1 MRLAGRLFTVNSR
14 GEDLLV
20 YNGTTGVLR
29 VNGTKTDE
37 SRKLLV
43 ERVAASRYISKS
55 ARLRDLLLYLCERVR
70 EGSAGE
76 IHEQEVGHKVFGR
89 PPDYDTGS
97 DNIVRVHA
105 SMLRKRLEQYFAREG
120 ADEPLIIE
128 IPKGNYAPVFRERR
142 EFEPV
147 SSVAEPVVA
156 PAARPGG
163 DRGILALSIAATV
176 FAVSTAVLLIRG
188 GAPADVAPEHLGPT
202 VRMFWS
208 QVFRGAQNT
217 DLVVDD
223 AAFGLYQE
231 LAGRNLALS
240 DYYDRSYLRTVPEA
254 AQVARL
260 DEATA
265 SSLVLRRQ
273 SSYSNVTFLWKL
285 FRLSGADARRI
296 TLVFARD
303 YSFRELRSRNAILL
317 GTPRSNPWI
326 EPFLPRVGLRWLFDK
341 ATGAYYPVDTW
352 AGAEPRVFRGAEASE
367 VPEGYGAISLLPNL
381 SSTGNVLIV
390 SATGGSAFNA
400 AADFLADEAAMS
412 ALRKSLPPAK
422 DNAFPYFEALVRVKG
437 RSSLPRDAVV
447 AISRPAR

>member
-1 MRLAGRLFTVNSR
+1 MRLAGQVFTVNSR
-14 GEDLLV
+14 GEDRLV

-55 ARLRDLLLYLCERVR
+55 ARLHDLLLYLCERVL

-105 SMLRKRLEQYFAREG
+105 SMLRKRLEQYFASEG

-128 IPKGNYAPVFRERR
+128 IPKGNYAPVFREHR
-142 EFEPV
+142 EFEPM
-147 SSVAEPVVA
+147 VA
-156 PAARPGG
+156 PAGWPAG
-163 DRGILALSIAATV
+163 DRRILALSIAAAV
-176 FAVSTAVLLIRG
+176 FAVSTAVLLVRG
-188 GAPADVAPEHLGPT
+188 GAPAAVAPEHLGPT
-202 VRMFWS
+202 ARMFWS
-208 QVFRGAQNT
+208 QVFRGTQNT

-231 LAGRNLALS
+231 MAGRNLALS

-254 AQVARL
+254 AQAAKL
-260 DEATA
+260 NEATA

-285 FRLSGADARRI
+285 FRLPGIEARRT

-317 GTPRSNPWI
+317 GT
-326 EPFLPRVGLRWLFDK
+326 
-341 ATGAYYPVDTW
+341 
-352 AGAEPRVFRGAEASE
+352 
-367 VPEGYGAISLLPNL
+367 
-381 SSTGNVLIV
+381 
-390 SATGGSAFNA
+390 
-400 AADFLADEAAMS
+400 
-412 ALRKSLPPAK
+412 LRKSLPPAK

-437 RSSLPRDAVV
+437 RSSLPRDAAVV
-447 AISRPAR
+447 ISRPAH

>member
-1 MRLAGRLFTVNSR
+1 
-14 GEDLLV
+14 
-20 YNGTTGVLR
+20 VLR
-29 VNGTKTDE
+29 ANGTKTDE

-55 ARLRDLLLYLCERVR
+55 ARLHDLLLYLCDRVL

-105 SMLRKRLEQYFAREG
+105 SMLRKRLEQYFASEG

-147 SSVAEPVVA
+147 SPVGEPAVA
-156 PAARPGG
+156 PAARPAG
-163 DRGILALSIAATV
+163 DRRILALSIVAGV
-176 FAVSTAVLLIRG
+176 FAVSTAVLLVRG
-188 GAPADVAPEHLGPT
+188 GAPAAVRPEHLGPT

-208 QVFRGAQNT
+208 QVFRGTQNT

-231 LAGRNLALS
+231 LAGRSLALS

-254 AQVARL
+254 ARAAKL

-273 SSYSNVTFLWKL
+273 SSYADVSFLWKL
-285 FRLSGADARRI
+285 LQLSGIEARRT

-326 EPFLPRVGLRWLFDK
+326 EPFLPRVGLRWLLDK
-341 ATGAYYPVDTW
+341 ATGVYYPVDTW
-352 AGAEPRVFRGAEASE
+352 AGPGPKAFRGAEGAES
-367 VPEGYGAISLLPNL
+367 PEGYCAISLVPNL
-381 SSTGNVLIV
+381 SNNGNVLIV

-400 AADFLADEAAMS
+400 AVDFLADEPVMN

-422 DNAFPYFEALVRVKG
+422 DNTFPYFEALVRVKG

>member
-1 MRLAGRLFTVNSR
+1 MRLAGQVFTVNSR
-14 GEDLLV
+14 GQDQLI
-20 YNGTTGVLR
+20 YNGTTGVR

-37 SRKLLV
+37 SRRLLV

-55 ARLRDLLLYLCERVR
+55 ARLHDLLRYLCERVL
-70 EGSAGE
+70 EGYAGE

-105 SMLRKRLEQYFAREG
+105 SMLRKRLEQYFASEG

-147 SSVAEPVVA
+147 GLAAEPLAA
-156 PAARPGG
+156 PSGRPAG
-163 DRGILALSIAATV
+163 DRRILPLSITAVV
-176 FAVSTAVLLIRG
+176 FAVSTAVLLVRG
-188 GAPADVAPEHLGPT
+188 GAPALVAPEHLGPT
-202 VRMFWS
+202 VRTFWS
-208 QVFRGAQNT
+208 QVFRGTQNT

-223 AAFGLYQE
+223 ASFGLYQD

-240 DYYDRSYLRTVPEA
+240 DYFDRSYLRTVPEA
-254 AQVARL
+254 AQAAKL
-260 DEATA
+260 DAATA

-273 SSYSNVTFLWKL
+273 SSYADVSFLWKL
-285 FRLSGADARRI
+285 LQLSGIDLRR
-296 TLVFARD
+296 TTVVFARD

-326 EPFLPRVGLRWLFDK
+326 EPFLPRVGLRWLIDK
-341 ATGAYYPVDTW
+341 ATGASYPVDTW
-352 AGAEPRVFRGAEASE
+352 AGPEPKAYSGAEASE
-367 VPEGYGAISLLPNL
+367 SPEGYCAISLLPNL
-381 SSTGNVLIV
+381 GSTGNVLVV

-400 AADFLADEAAMS
+400 AADFLADETSMN
-412 ALRKSLPPAK
+412 ALRKRLPPAK

-447 AISRPAR
+447 AIIRPAR